1 MPKKTLDTPEDI
13 RILEN
18 YSGKKNWLKWGPY
31 LSERQW
37 GTVREDY
44 SAHGNAWGYFTHDQA
59 RSRAYRWGEDGIAGI
74 SDEYQQLCFSLALWN
89 RHDAILKER
98 LFGLTGQEG
107 NHAEDCKELYYYLD
121 NTPMHS
127 YMKYLY
133 KYPHGPFPYKLLIN
147 ENAKRTRYEP
157 EYELLDTGLFDDNRF
172 FDVFVEYAKVD
183 EEDILIKIT
192 AYNRASEEAELELIP
207 TLWFRN
213 EWTFEPD
220 ISKPKIELVENDNAA
235 FLKTSHEK
243 LDDYYL
249 YFETPRHVLFT
260 DNETNAERI
269 FHTPNKHPYVKD
281 IFHHAIINSDYS
293 IAKARKFGTKCSL
306 VFKRFIAEH
315 SHTVAYLRLCK
326 KSKLKNPMQNFEA
339 IFEQR
344 KKEADQFYEKTKPGI
359 FPEEF
364 AKINRQAFAGML
376 WTKQFYYFDIEKWLH
391 GDPEHPSPPENRK
404 YGRNHDW
411 STLRNYD
418 IISMPDKWEY
428 PWYAVW
434 DLAFHCIPFAVIDAE
449 FAKRQLL
456 LFLSDRY
463 MKPSGQIP
471 AYEWSFSDVNP
482 PVHVWA
488 VYNVYELEKNMRG
501 VGDIRFLKKAFHRLL
516 INFTWWVNKK
526 DHQGNNI
533 FEGGFLGLDNIAIF
547 DRNTQ
552 FPDGW
557 FLEQAD
563 STSWMAMYAAKMM
576 MIALEISMQDDSYE
590 DVASKFLEHYVY
602 IAESMNDISDNTK
615 GLWDEEEGFYFDYL
629 RHKNKE
635 SLTLKVRSLV
645 GLTPLFAHAM
655 IKKEHFERLPNFKR
669 RFERFR
675 KRRKGKAMYHVLKYY
690 KEGLNVMLSFVPKE
704 KLKRLLEALMDE
716 NEFLAP
722 GGIRSLSK
730 KHQDPYK
737 FALGKDNMEL
747 RYEPGESSTDMFG
760 GNSNWRGPIWLPMNY
775 LILESLLQYYN
786 FYKGD
791 IKVDFPSFSGNKIN
805 LKEAVFNIILRI
817 MSMFSKNQDGVR
829 PIHAAHDI
837 YRNNEH
843 FKDLVLFYEY
853 FHAEN
858 SKGLGASHQTG
869 WSGIVAELIYM
880 VFSDLED

>member
-1 MPKKTLDTPEDI
+1 MSKKIFNTPEDI
-13 RILEN
+13 RISEN

-44 SAHGNAWGYFTHDQA
+44 SAHGDAWGYFPHDNA

-89 RHDAILKER
+89 GQDSILKER
-98 LFGLTGQEG
+98 LFGLTGPEG

-121 NTPMHS
+121 NTPMHT

-133 KYPHGPFPYKLLIN
+133 KYPHGPFPYKRLLN
-147 ENAKRTRYEP
+147 ENAKRTRHEP

-183 EEDILIKIT
+183 TEDILIKIT
-192 AYNRASEEAELELIP
+192 AYNRASEEAELKLIP

-213 EWTFEPD
+213 EWSFEPD
-220 ISKPKIELVENDNAA
+220 IKKPKIELVEKDDTT
-235 FLKTSHEK
+235 FLKTSHDN
-243 LDDYYL
+243 LDDYFF
-249 YFETPRHVLFT
+249 YFEEPRHVLFT
-260 DNETNAERI
+260 ENETNAEKI
-269 FHTPNKHPYVKD
+269 FATPNKHPYVKD
-281 IFHHAIINSDYS
+281 IFHHAIIHRDYS
-293 IAKARKFGTKCSL
+293 LAKARNFGTKCSV
-306 VFKRFIAEH
+306 VFKRFIAGH
-315 SHTVAYLRLCK
+315 SYTTVYLRLCK
-326 KSKLKNPMQNFEA
+326 KSNLERPMLNFETV
-339 IFEQR
+339 FEQR
-344 KKEADQFYEKTKPGI
+344 RKEADQFYEKTKPGI

-364 AKINRQAFAGML
+364 AAINRQAFAGML
-376 WTKQFYYFDIEKWLH
+376 WTKQFYYFEIEKWLN

-404 YGRNHDW
+404 RGRNHDW

-434 DLAFHCIPFAVIDAE
+434 DLAFHCIPLAVIDPD

-488 VYNVYELEKNMRG
+488 VYNVYNIEKSMKG
-501 VGDIRFLKKAFHRLL
+501 EGDIRFLKRAFHRLL

-526 DHQGNNI
+526 DHKGNNI

-547 DRNTQ
+547 DRNMRL
-552 FPDGW
+552 PEGW

-576 MIALEISMQDDSYE
+576 MIALEISMHDDSYE

-602 IAESMNDISDNTK
+602 IAESMNDISENTK
-615 GLWDEEEGFYFDYL
+615 GLWDDEEGFYFDFL

-635 SLTLKVRSLV
+635 SHTLKVRSLV
-645 GLTPLFAHAM
+645 GLTPLFAHAL
-655 IKKEHFERLPNFKR
+655 IKNEHFERLPNFKR

-675 KRRKGKAMYHVLKYY
+675 KLRKGKTEYHVLKYY

-704 KLKRLLEALMDE
+704 RLERLLVALMDE

-730 KHQDPYK
+730 RHQHPYK
-737 FALGKDNMEL
+737 FTLGEEDMEL
-747 RYEPGESSTDMFG
+747 KYEPGESSIDMFG

-775 LILESLLQYYN
+775 LILESLLKYYN
-786 FYKGD
+786 FYKED
-791 IKVDFPSFSGNKIN
+791 IQVDFPSFSGNQIS

-817 MSMFSKNQDGVR
+817 MGMFAKDQDGVR

-837 YRNNEH
+837 YKHNEH
-843 FKDLVLFYEY
+843 FQDLVLFYEY
-853 FHAEN
+853 FHAEK

-880 VFSDLED
+880 VFNNLED